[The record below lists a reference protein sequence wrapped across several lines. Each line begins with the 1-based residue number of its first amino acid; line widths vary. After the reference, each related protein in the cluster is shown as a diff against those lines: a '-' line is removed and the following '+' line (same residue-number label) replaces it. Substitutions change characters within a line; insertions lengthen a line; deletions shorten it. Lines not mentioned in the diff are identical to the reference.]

1 MKRLIVIPF
10 TLLSL
15 SLFAA
20 PIGEQR
26 AKEIALNFFASSNTR
41 SSSVVLDLEWAGS
54 DAESLEFINSTTRS
68 SDSEAEG
75 ANKALIYIYN
85 RIDTKG
91 FVVVAGDD
99 NVERAIIAFSLSNTF
114 NTKDMPEGAKAMLQ
128 AWCKQIAA
136 ARNSKAP
143 KVVTRAETGVGNVVC
158 QYETA
163 LWGQNAP
170 YNNQAPIYSGKA
182 TKAGCVATAMAML
195 CYYHKW
201 PEKGVGTTP
210 EYTYKDNSEISR
222 TIPANELG
230 STYDYS
236 LMLNDYSNG
245 YTEEQSLQVA
255 NLMYDLGTSVKMAY
269 GQNSSE
275 ANSST
280 IPKAMSQYFGYSK
293 GSIYIQLYGYTE
305 KEGYAMLKNNISKCG
320 PTIFR
325 GKNPEEG
332 GHAFILDGYTDA
344 NYFSINYGW
353 DGKSNGYYLLPNISF
368 YNNQAAVIGLIP
380 DRDGTSEYRDYLA
393 LTSFKSSSS
402 GRTYYGLVS
411 DATYY
416 KVGELFSFTVGI
428 RNCGYGEFSG
438 EFIIAHCDKYD
449 QIKDIVYKVSRSSSP
464 LPSLSLVGYTPSK
477 KLSKTIAVGDCLR
490 VFYRGSDDEEWILA
504 RKYLRNQNYD
514 KIYDKVL
521 LCATP
526 QEVAQSLNLEYD
538 KESKS
543 LSFLSEHAIQYV
555 IKNDAGV
562 VVASN
567 NVASHTTEQIDL
579 SLLESGTYTCSFAS
593 GGEPYNFRLKL

>member
-10 TLLSL
+10 ILLSL

-26 AKEIALNFFASSNTR
+26 AKEIAMNFFASSNTR

-128 AWCKQIAA
+128 AWCEQIAA

-170 YNNQAPIYSGKA
+170 YNTHSPMYDGDKTPS
-182 TKAGCVATAMAML
+182 GCVATAMAIL

-210 EYTYKDNSEISR
+210 EYTYKDDLGISR

-230 STYDYS
+230 RTYDYS
-236 LMLNDYSNG
+236 LMLSDYSNG
-245 YTEEQSLQVA
+245 YTEEQGLQVA
-255 NLMYDLGTSVKMAY
+255 DLMYDLGTSVKMAY
-269 GQNSSE
+269 GQDGSG
-275 ANSST
+275 ANSFTATSSMV
-280 IPKAMSQYFGYSK
+280 KYFGYSK
-293 GSIYIQLYGYTE
+293 GAIHVSHNGYTE
-305 KEGYAMLKNNISKCG
+305 EEWTVILKNNIKEYG
-320 PTIFR
+320 PTKFR
-325 GKNPEEG
+325 GSSDSS
-332 GHAFILDGYTDA
+332 GHAFILDGFTDA
-344 NYFSINYGW
+344 NYFSINYGSN
-353 DGKSNGYYLLPNISF
+353 GKGNGYYLLPNISF
-368 YNNQAAVIGLIP
+368 YKDQAAGIGLIP
-380 DRDGTSEYRDYLA
+380 DRDGTSEYRNYLT
-393 LTSFKSSSS
+393 LRYMETTSGVIYRGLYTVATIYETGVPFQCYVMVTNS
-402 GRTYYGLVS
+402 GIGDFYG
-411 DATYY
+411 Y
-416 KVGELFSFTVGI
+416 F
-428 RNCGYGEFSG
+428 C
-438 EFIIAHCDKYD
+438 IAHCDKD
-449 QIKDIVYKVSRSSSP
+449 NNIKKVLYQVNRTSRKIGP
-464 LPSLSLVGYTPSK
+464 KGYLSIAK
-477 KLSKTIAVGDCLR
+477 DMTISNNIEVGDCLR

-504 RKYLRNQNYD
+504 RRNSTQA
-514 KIYDKVL
+514 YDKVL

-555 IKNDAGV
+555 IKNAAGV
-562 VVASN
+562 VVVSN